1 MTETPLKV
9 PTPDGF
15 PLALTHFTP
24 DGRGRGVVLMLGAT
38 AVRQRFYRR
47 FAELLV
53 NEGLEVVTVDYRG
66 IGESRPDSLP
76 GFDCSYRH
84 WFDQD
89 VPTAFE
95 FARQRGPVV
104 VVGHSFGGHAFGQ
117 LPSPNEALGLATVAS
132 GAAWSGFMTPLE
144 RLKVGMLWNVVGP
157 VALSLTGYLPGTLWG
172 GEDLPQG
179 IYEDWKRWSHMPN
192 YFFDDPAL
200 DMKGVFAR
208 VTVPVLGLTARDD
221 AWAPPRSLATFLG
234 HYTNAP
240 LTLET
245 LEPKDWG
252 VKAIGHMGPFQRAGL
267 PKLFPR
273 LLRFVN
279 ERLAEHHGSRAA

>member
-1 MTETPLKV
+1 MTETPLKLT
-9 PTPDGF
+9 TPDGF
-15 PLALTHFTP
+15 PLAVTHFTP
-24 DGRGRGVVLMLGAT
+24 DGPGRGVVLMLGAT

-53 NEGLEVVTVDYRG
+53 AEGLEAVTVDYRG
-66 IGESRPDSLP
+66 IGESRPASLK
-76 GFDCSYRH
+76 GFDCTYRH

-95 FARQRGPVV
+95 FAKSRGPVV

-117 LPSPNEALGLATVAS
+117 LEAPNEALGLAAVAS
-132 GAAWSGFMTPLE
+132 GAAWSGYMTPLE
-144 RLKVGMLWNVVGP
+144 RLKVATLWNVIGP
-157 VALSLTGYLPGTLWG
+157 VATTLTGYVPGKLWG
-172 GEDLPQG
+172 GEDLPLG
-179 IYEDWKRWSHMPN
+179 VYEDWKRWSQLPH

-200 DMKGVFAR
+200 DMKAVFAR
-208 VTVPVLGLTARDD
+208 VTVPVLGITARDD
-221 AWAPPRSLATFLG
+221 AWAPPKSIQTFLS
-234 HYTNAP
+234 HYRNAP

-245 LEPKDWG
+245 VEPKDWG
-252 VKAIGHMGPFQRAGL
+252 LKAIGHMGPFQRFGL

-273 LLRFVN
+273 LLRFID